1 MSILKATFAAEL
13 RRVLNERKVTIS
25 DAAKGLGISRQ
36 ALYNYLNEI
45 STPRARVLARA
56 MELWGL
62 ELRIGQQVFSSEAL
76 HSGPARPVEVPKPPV
91 QLDLWKQLDAIKHE
105 DLQIGVKR
113 VGKTLRVS
121 VSIAIP
127 A

>member
-13 RRVLNERKVTIS
+13 RRVLNEHKVTVS

-45 STPRARVLARA
+45 STPRVRVLARA

-62 ELRIGQQVFSSEAL
+62 ELRIGQQVFSSESL
-76 HSGPARPVEVPKPPV
+76 HSGPAGPVEVPKPPV

-113 VGKTLRVS
+113 IGKTLRVS